1 MEKNMMNSETNLRN
15 FWLTKKYE
23 KNILRVI
30 EWAHRQDLKIQ
41 NLTKKNIYEALQTYM
56 RDASHS

>member
-1 MEKNMMNSETNLRN
+1 MINSEVNLRN

-41 NLTKKNIYEALQTYM
+41 NLTKRNIYEALQKHM